1 MKSRRRKNVGK
12 KKKRITKKNGRKGS
26 RSSRKAR
33 GLEECCMCGS
43 KFNKKTGLIPQE
55 CLMKY
60 GKVRA
65 HKVCPRC
72 WWGEFAKEG
81 ASHKCPGCVKGLPV
95 HKDPN
100 AGKVVDLTDDFTEG
114 REDAIESIEDAIEA
128 ADD

>member
-1 MKSRRRKNVGK
+1 
-12 KKKRITKKNGRKGS
+12 
-26 RSSRKAR
+26 
-33 GLEECCMCGS
+33 
-43 KFNKKTGLIPQE
+43 
-55 CLMKY
+55 MKY

-65 HKVCPRC
+65 HKVCPSC

-81 ASHKCPGCVKGLPV
+81 ASHKCPGCVKGVPV

-114 REDAIESIEDAIEA
+114 REDAIESIEDAVEA